1 MAKTYAIA
9 IVGIGKITEDQHLP
23 CIAGNSRFELA
34 ALVSQRGVTRPGVP
48 GFKTTE
54 EMLVALPEVDAV
66 AICTPPNARHAI
78 TRAVLDAGKHALLEK
93 PTTTT
98 TAELTD
104 LNAHAQK
111 TGRHI
116 FTTWHSQFNTAVDK
130 AKQLLTGKRLTKL
143 HVSWKEDVRRWH
155 PGQEWIWQA
164 GGFGVF
170 DPGIN
175 ALSIVT
181 KIAPEPL
188 FVKSADLTFP
198 ANRDTP
204 IAANL
209 VLSTGHGGSMEDL
222 TAEFDWRQTG
232 PQSWNITVT
241 TSDGQTLAL
250 TDGGSKLAVDGAP
263 VVTEKMA
270 EYEAIYARFAELLD
284 AGKSE
289 IDAAPLQLV
298 ADAYLVGKRRQTEAF
313 DW

>member
-1 MAKTYAIA
+1 M
-9 IVGIGKITEDQHLP
+9 
-23 CIAGNSRFELA
+23 LA
-34 ALVSQRGVTRPGVP
+34 AVP
-48 GFKTTE
+48 D
-54 EMLVALPEVDAV
+54 LDAV

-78 TRAVLDAGKHALLEK
+78 ARTVLDAGKHALLEK

-104 LNAHAQK
+104 LITYAARTK
-111 TGRHI
+111 RVI
-116 FTTWHSQFNTAVDK
+116 FTTWHSQYNAAVD
-130 AKQLLTGKRLTKL
+130 AARDLLRGKTIARL

-181 KIAPEPL
+181 RILPQPV
-188 FVKSADLTFP
+188 FVQSADLTFP

-204 IAANL
+204 IAAQL
-209 VLSTGHGGSMEDL
+209 RFATGGGKEDL

-232 PQSWNITVT
+232 PQSWNISLT
-241 TSDGQTLAL
+241 TTEGQQLDL
-250 TDGGSKLAVDGAP
+250 TEGGSKLAVDGKP
-263 VVTEKMA
+263 VVTQPMA
-270 EYEAIYARFAELLD
+270 EYEAIYDRFAVILD
-284 AGKSE
+284 AGTSD

-298 ADAYLVGKRRQTEAF
+298 ADAFLVGRRLMTDPF